1 LKKDNSI
8 VSNVFDHLFVIVLGT
23 ESDNK
28 DAGDAAADALNAPN
42 GDAADGYGDDVNMCA
57 LENPDEDA
65 AGMDDADP
73 HDAAGAPNG
82 STDDDPN
89 DENAAGAPNGST
101 DDDPNDENAA
111 GAGHAPDAL
120 NAGDAPND
128 ENAAGA
134 PNGSTDDDP
143 NDENAAGAGHAPDAL
158 NAGDAPNAVDGP
170 GAANVP
176 NVVTADVGN
185 TRNDWDAVDNAGTK
199 DFPNTDGTN
208 VPNDPNDPNA
218 GSPPYLLAF
227 AKSVAT
233 ILFTV
238 VEAGIVNS
246 GNKFIFGNSS

>member
-1 LKKDNSI
+1 MKKDNSI

-73 HDAAGAPNG
+73 HD
-82 STDDDPN
+82 
-89 DENAAGAPNGST
+89 
-101 DDDPNDENAA
+101 
-111 GAGHAPDAL
+111 
-120 NAGDAPND
+120 
-128 ENAAGA
+128 AAGA